1 MFLGKVIGH
10 VVCTQK
16 DKGLQ
21 GLKLLVIQPLKDDQ
35 TAKGKPI
42 VAIDTIK
49 ESGYGDLVYLAKSKE
64 SSIPLQQELIPA
76 DAGIMGII
84 DTYYVKRMEE

>member
-16 DKGLQ
+16 DQGLT
-21 GLKLLVIQPLKDDQ
+21 GLKLLVVQPLKDDQ

-42 VAIDTIK
+42 IAIDTIK
-49 ESGYGDLVYLAKSKE
+49 ESGQGDLVYLAKSKE
-64 SSIPLQQELIPA
+64 SSIPLEHDLIPA